1 MIRHYVL
8 AALAVL
14 LVACNSSGSSSESA
28 QETVGGASVSS
39 YAQAPLTKETSSL
52 ALDWGSKAQPNQF
65 AIADVI
71 TYGGPKITITAPA
84 GWTLIRDDSSP
95 ATRQSFYWH
104 TVAANDPSTETW
116 SFSEPVDAQGAVLL
130 LNNVDP
136 ASPIDMSSGNT
147 GTGGTMSA
155 KPISTTGDADM
166 ILSFY
171 ATDFHLPGLQGSSPQ
186 MPANTRT
193 VVNHEASPEFWILAT
208 YQNHNGV
215 TEEQVCS
222 AAQIFN
228 WTAAQVAIKH
238 GRD

>member
-1 MIRHYVL
+1 V
-8 AALAVL
+8 LAVL
-14 LVACNSSGSSSESA
+14 AVFLLACNSSGASSESA

-39 YAQAPLTKETSSL
+39 YTQAPLTKETSSL
-52 ALDWGSKAQPNQF
+52 ALDSGSKAQPNQF
-65 AIADVI
+65 AIADLI
-71 TYGGPKITITAPA
+71 TYSGPKITITPPA

-95 ATRQSFYWH
+95 TTRQSIYWH

-116 SFSEPVDAQGAVLL
+116 NFSEPVDAQGTVLL
-130 LNNVDP
+130 LNNVEP
-136 ASPIDMSSGNT
+136 TSPIDISSGNT
-147 GTGGTMSA
+147 GTGGTMTA
-155 KPISTTGDADM
+155 KSVATTSDGDL

-171 ATDFHLPGLQGSSPQ
+171 ATDFHLPGLSGPTPQ

-193 VVNHEASPEFWILAT
+193 VVNNETAPEFWILAS
-208 YQNHNGV
+208 YQNHNGI
-215 TEEQVCS
+215 TDEQVCS